1 MHHQEKR
8 TQTGIE
14 EMVVSCFFWNTGDPM
29 TSSNT
34 ELFLQYSDIK
44 KGGTEESLC

>member
-1 MHHQEKR
+1 
-8 TQTGIE
+8 
-14 EMVVSCFFWNTGDPM
+14 M

-44 KGGTEESLC
+44 KGGTEESFFRQSNVFS